1 MAIAEQT
8 IPTTAERE
16 LTDTRTINAPR
27 DLVWKVWTE
36 PEHITQWWG
45 PDGFTNTTYEMDV
58 RPGGVWTHVMHR
70 PDGRDYQNKI
80 VYIEVVKPERLVY
93 DHVSAPPFRV
103 TVTFDDVNG
112 KTKMTMQMVFATAEE
127 RRKVIETFKAD
138 VGLQQTLGRM
148 EEHLAKLS

>member
-1 MAIAEQT
+1 MAIAEQA
-8 IPTTAERE
+8 IQNTAERE

-45 PDGFTNTTYEMDV
+45 PNGFTNTTYEMDV
-58 RPGGVWTHVMHR
+58 KPGGAWTHVMHG

-80 VYIEVVKPERLVY
+80 VYIEVVKPERIVY
-93 DHVSAPPFRV
+93 DHVSSPPFRV

-112 KTKMTMQMVFATAEE
+112 KTKMTMRMVFPTIEE

-138 VGLQQTLGRM
+138 VGLRQTLARM
-148 EEHLAKLS
+148 EEHLAKLL